1 MDHLGLD
8 REVLGVEA
16 QEDQIVVL
24 QQQGK
29 MEHQEN
35 MPQEVVA
42 VVVVDMLEQ
51 IPLVDMVVQVL

>member
-1 MDHLGLD
+1 
-8 REVLGVEA
+8 
-16 QEDQIVVL
+16 
-24 QQQGK
+24 